1 MRKIAVI
8 NQKGGD
14 GKTTTSRN
22 ISEILSMKGN
32 KVLVIDMDPQ
42 GNLTT
47 SYGIAKKEVK
57 TLLHVFNKEVDI
69 NEIVI
74 KKSDKLHVIPNNIKM
89 SRAGMR
95 FAGHPNW
102 AKLLKRAMRDL
113 EERYDFVIM
122 DCPPSLDFFAYN
134 ALNAGNE
141 IVVTLQAEES
151 SLEGIVDLMDTVEE
165 IREDNEELKFTGVV
179 ITQYK
184 GNTKLH
190 SGFKEQLNNYFSD
203 TMFDTVIRENIKVA
217 EANQAHKCVVEYSP
231 NSNGAKDYL
240 SLTDEIIARG

>member
-1 MRKIAVI
+1 M
-8 NQKGGD
+8 
-14 GKTTTSRN
+14 
-22 ISEILSMKGN
+22 EILKN
-32 KVLVIDMDPQ
+32 RFRNEKKADD
-42 GNLTT
+42 NLEIKLKDETICITCLKNLEEYNIKETLNSIFET
-47 SYGIAKKEVK
+47 SE
-57 TLLHVFNKEVDI
+57 LH
-69 NEIVI
+69 
-74 KKSDKLHVIPNNIKM
+74 KLHVIPNNIKM

-102 AKLLKRAMRDL
+102 AKLLKRSMRDL

-190 SGFKEQLNNYFSD
+190 SGFKEQLNNYFTD

-240 SLTDEIIARG
+240 ALTNEIIARG